1 MTTIYIS
8 SLLIILATFLGAG
21 YLLSKAYIRIID
33 QLFADKKDALDR
45 LYISK
50 GQPPTGV
57 DVTEK
62 YEEKQQVAREQRESG
77 NKNKKPPG
85 PLERWRK
92 TVGERDLKAKNRGVD
107 MTSERTQ

>member
-21 YLLSKAYIRIID
+21 YLLSKAYNRVID
-33 QLFADKKDALDR
+33 QLFINNKDALDR

-57 DVTEK
+57 DVTER
-62 YEEKQQVAREQRESG
+62 YEEKQQIAREQRESG

-85 PLERWRK
+85 PLERARATWAEK
-92 TVGERDLKAKNRGVD
+92 DLKAKSRGVD
-107 MTSERTQ
+107 ITNTIQ